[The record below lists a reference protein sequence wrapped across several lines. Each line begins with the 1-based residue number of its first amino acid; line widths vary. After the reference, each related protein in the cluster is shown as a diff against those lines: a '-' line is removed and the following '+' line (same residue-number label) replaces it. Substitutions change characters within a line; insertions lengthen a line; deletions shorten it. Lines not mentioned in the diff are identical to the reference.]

1 MANPRKPDFG
11 FEPELDDVLE
21 DPVVRSLMDSDG
33 VGRDDILDL
42 AASARERCGSD
53 EDEGDESAAS
63 HFDDDESW
71 Q

>member
-11 FEPELDDVLE
+11 FEPELDDVLD
-21 DPVVRSLMDSDG
+21 DPVVQSLMDRDG

-42 AASARERCGSD
+42 AASARERFG
-53 EDEGDESAAS
+53 A
-63 HFDDDESW
+63 DDDEGSDSDRPVYDEDAW